1 MFGQQ
6 VGVVAVHIILILLL
20 VILVLMVV
28 LVEVRVKAAQVLEQV
43 AVQEM
48 RGVTLQQRAFLV
60 ETWVL
65 MLIVVLVEVVVHQPL
80 VVV

>member
-1 MFGQQ
+1 
-6 VGVVAVHIILILLL
+6 
-20 VILVLMVV
+20 
-28 LVEVRVKAAQVLEQV
+28 VRVKAAQVLEQV

-48 RGVTLQQRAFLV
+48 REVTLQQRAFLV